1 MEYVVII
8 ILTVLLAVSVALNS
22 RIVMGKPEKV
32 PYRLYLMKID
42 DRGNIEIKKAAKP
55 DMWDWRFK

>member
-1 MEYVVII
+1 MEYAVII

-22 RIVMGKPEKV
+22 RTIIRRSEKV

-42 DRGNIEIKKAAKP
+42 EHGKIEIKLAAKP
-55 DMWDWRFK
+55 DMWDWKFK

>member
-1 MEYVVII
+1 MEYAIII

-22 RIVMGKPEKV
+22 RTVIRRSEKV

-42 DRGNIEIKKAAKP
+42 EHGNIEIKRAAKP
-55 DMWDWRFK
+55 DMWDWKFK

>member
-1 MEYVVII
+1 MEYAIII
-8 ILTVLLAVSVALNS
+8 ILTVLLAVSVALNAKMT
-22 RIVMGKPEKV
+22 IGKPEKV

-42 DRGNIEIKKAAKP
+42 DHGNIEIKRAAKP

>member
-1 MEYVVII
+1 MEYAIII
-8 ILTVLLAVSVALNS
+8 ILAVLLAVSVALNAKTT
-22 RIVMGKPEKV
+22 IGKPEKV

-42 DRGNIEIKKAAKP
+42 DHGNIEIKRAAKP

>member
-1 MEYVVII
+1 MEYAVII

-22 RIVMGKPEKV
+22 RAVIRRSEKV

-42 DRGNIEIKKAAKP
+42 EHGNIEIKRAAKP
-55 DMWDWRFK
+55 DMWDWKFK

>member
-1 MEYVVII
+1 MEYAVII
-8 ILTVLLAVSVALNS
+8 ILTVLLAVSVALNAKTTM
-22 RIVMGKPEKV
+22 RKPEKV

-42 DRGNIEIKKAAKP
+42 DHGNIEIKRAAKP

>member
-1 MEYVVII
+1 MEYAIII
-8 ILTVLLAVSVALNS
+8 ILTVLLAVSVALNAKS
-22 RIVMGKPEKV
+22 TMGKPEKV

-42 DRGNIEIKKAAKP
+42 DHGNIEIKRAAKP

>member
-1 MEYVVII
+1 MEYAVII
-8 ILTVLLAVSVALNS
+8 ILAVLLAVSVALNAKTT
-22 RIVMGKPEKV
+22 MGKPEKV

-42 DRGNIEIKKAAKP
+42 DHGNIEIKRAAKP

>member
-1 MEYVVII
+1 MEYAVII
-8 ILTVLLAVSVALNS
+8 ILTVLLAVSVAMNAKTT
-22 RIVMGKPEKV
+22 MHKPEKV

-42 DRGNIEIKKAAKP
+42 DRGNIEIKRAAKP

>member
-1 MEYVVII
+1 MEYAIII
-8 ILTVLLAVSVALNS
+8 ILTVLLAVSVALNAKTT
-22 RIVMGKPEKV
+22 MNKPEKV

-42 DRGNIEIKKAAKP
+42 DHGNIEIKRAAKP

>member
-8 ILTVLLAVSVALNS
+8 ILTVMLAVSVALNAKS
-22 RIVMGKPEKV
+22 NMGKPEKV
-32 PYRLYLMKID
+32 SYRLYLMKID
-42 DRGNIEIKKAAKP
+42 DHGNIEIKRAAKP